1 MSVFKVV
8 GKVIHVLEGGA
19 EREVWIKRFFRADSE
34 NEVRVLATEQ
44 GIVDFKVKFF
54 CPNYSADLGNITAYS
69 ADNGLGI
76 AQGF

>member
-1 MSVFKVV
+1 MSVFKIV
-8 GKVIHVLEGGA
+8 GKVIRVLEGGVV
-19 EREVWIKRFFRADSE
+19 REDWTKEYVRADNDQEASL
-34 NEVRVLATEQ
+34 LAVEH
-44 GIVDFKVKFF
+44 GFVDFKVKFF